1 MMGADAWKS
10 AAPDAVIK
18 PGVIMNTSLVMT
30 DLSNL
35 YAGNVGSIQLVPVP
49 EPSHFALGL
58 GVLGL
63 GFVLWRRRRQ
73 ATRRFGAIRAFLQP
87 GVVDDRTGFFLCC
100 FGMSRWEGAPVSAS
114 SGRGMIAFS

>member
-73 ATRRFGAIRAFLQP
+73 ATR
-87 GVVDDRTGFFLCC
+87 
-100 FGMSRWEGAPVSAS
+100 
-114 SGRGMIAFS
+114 